1 MVTYYLWYIFPCDY
15 FPLELAVLYIFLPPV
30 VCDVR
35 SCVGFHH
42 LVKMLLKFRCLLQSV
57 QYVERKATNLVLQ
70 LVPVTHCNNSIRD
83 VIYSVKPVTRAIP
96 KTFENTPGWL
106 LSKTRDRFSF
116 YSHFER
122 TMEEWSFHR
131 HGLAILR
138 QGGWD
143 KIFDA
148 YPFLLNFHQS
158 FVESFLCTS

>member
-1 MVTYYLWYIFPCDY
+1 MVTYGTFFRAII
-15 FPLELAVLYIFLPPV
+15 FPLELTVLYTFLPPV

-70 LVPVTHCNNSIRD
+70 LVPVTHCNNSIRY
-83 VIYSVKPVTRAIP
+83 VIYSVKSVTRAIP
-96 KTFENTPGWL
+96 KT
-106 LSKTRDRFSF
+106 
-116 YSHFER
+116 YSYSER

-131 HGLAILR
+131 HGLASTILR